1 MRANERTA
9 VKNLSFG
16 ITDSPSALAPLP
28 LDQHRRL
35 SHTSSQS
42 TMAALSALLTS
53 PLALPLAL
61 SLLFLYICLRTIINW
76 RSLRQF
82 PGPLLAKSSRLWLF
96 WQSLRARVNVAQC
109 EALQQYGTQLRNT
122 PTHLAF
128 PFSDIDASLAGSP
141 CRIGPNLLLT
151 DDADLVRHMNA
162 PGSKWTRSGW
172 YDGVRLDPRYDSV
185 FSARDEKLHADLRAK
200 EIGAV
205 CNLSL
210 LST

>member
-1 MRANERTA
+1 
-9 VKNLSFG
+9 
-16 ITDSPSALAPLP
+16 
-28 LDQHRRL
+28 
-35 SHTSSQS
+35 
-42 TMAALSALLTS
+42 MAALSALLTS
-53 PLALPLAL
+53 PLALPIAL

-109 EALQQYGTQLRNT
+109 EALQQYGNYETLQQFT
-122 PTHLAF
+122 F

-205 CNLSL
+205 CILSK
-210 LST
+210 LSTYISLTDEPPVQRPRHRQSRT

>member
-1 MRANERTA
+1 
-9 VKNLSFG
+9 
-16 ITDSPSALAPLP
+16 
-28 LDQHRRL
+28 
-35 SHTSSQS
+35 
-42 TMAALSALLTS
+42 MAALSSALLTS

-61 SLLFLYICLRTIINW
+61 ALLFLHLCLRTIVKW

-109 EALQQYGTQLRNT
+109 EALQQYGMQLRNT
-122 PTHLAF
+122 PNTRLAF
-128 PFSDIDASLAGSP
+128 PFSDIDASLVGSP

-205 CNLSL
+205 GSFNQSL
-210 LST
+210 PRE